1 MTGLPQLYYR
11 SWGRVGGRQF
21 PEVARPELAYEKSQ
35 PSVAP
40 MWQWTRQ
47 RLQATTPRSRS
58 GQAACVWQQN
68 RVFCAL
74 RTLHLRALVETES
87 AICALQRGVANL
99 QPLSLIVLVMVA
111 RCKEAR

>member
-1 MTGLPQLYYR
+1 LTGLPQLDYQ

-21 PEVARPELAYEKSQ
+21 PEVTRPELTYEKGQ

-58 GQAACVWQQN
+58 GQAARVWQQN

-74 RTLHLRALVETES
+74 HTLHLRERLVETES
-87 AICALQRGVANL
+87 AISDASPIVVIAC
-99 QPLSLIVLVMVA
+99 SLA
-111 RCKEAR
+111 GS